1 MAFPAAHATLC
12 NMKPRKPFHNRVV
25 ASLFAIALAF
35 PAGAETLD
43 EMFTQL
49 QTAEGPAAGRLERKI
64 WREWSKSGSPA
75 MDLLLQRGRD
85 AMEAGNTAIAI
96 EHFTA
101 LIDHAP
107 DFAEGWN
114 SRATA
119 YFQAGQLGPSV
130 ADIAQVLTLNPR
142 HFGAMSGFARILE
155 DTDQPDRALTMYQ
168 AALAIHPHLT
178 GIEDAVK
185 RLQTA
190 ASGQEM

>member
-1 MAFPAAHATLC
+1 
-12 NMKPRKPFHNRVV
+12 
-25 ASLFAIALAF
+25 
-35 PAGAETLD
+35 
-43 EMFTQL
+43 MFTQL

-119 YFQAGQLGPSV
+119 YFQAGQFGPSV

-168 AALAIHPHLT
+168 AALAIHPHLA